1 MDIEPARLLIVTLI
15 VDPCC
20 GTHLLHVT
28 SADTPTRRHDPHLN
42 TFRDIV
48 F

>member
-1 MDIEPARLLIVTLI
+1 MDVEPARLSVDLI

-20 GTHLLHVT
+20 GNHLLHIT
-28 SADTPTRRHDPHLN
+28 SADTPTRRHDPHLT
-42 TFRDIV
+42 TFRDNL